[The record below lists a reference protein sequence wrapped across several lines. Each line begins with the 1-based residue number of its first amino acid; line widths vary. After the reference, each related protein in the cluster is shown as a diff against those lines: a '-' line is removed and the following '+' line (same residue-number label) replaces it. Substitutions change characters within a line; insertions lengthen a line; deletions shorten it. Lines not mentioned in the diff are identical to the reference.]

1 MLGISLF
8 IIDTFF
14 LHYIE
19 NQFAKSMS
27 EKEGFSKEILEHV
40 SKLALLDLTEEEKD
54 RLSEQLSD
62 LLNYF
67 KKLNDLDTSNVEPMT
82 HPIEGLKNVFREDK
96 TWNSLTNDEALRNAK
111 HKFEGFFK
119 APRIL
124 KD

>member
-1 MLGISLF
+1 M
-8 IIDTFF
+8 T
-14 LHYIE
+14 
-19 NQFAKSMS
+19 K
-27 EKEGFSKEILEHV
+27 KEGFSKEILEHV

-62 LLNYF
+62 LLDYF

-111 HKFEGFFK
+111 HTLEGYFK